1 MNLTIFQHHFSW
13 PPTDGQF
20 AESVDKSLLLNHGQ
34 VALATRATVV
44 VSHGPA
50 HLLVVHF
57 FAPVWFHPAPR
68 SGKFHR
74 ITDLEDAVSFAD
86 PADDPRVVGPV
97 VQQVPDEDVEWRKR
111 NFGRMLSGATPFTL
125 DTTFGSKLGQSSW
138 KRTNYNEKNKMIAT
152 ERFTN

>member
-13 PPTDGQF
+13 SPTDGQF
-20 AESVDKSLLLNHGQ
+20 AESVDKPLLLDHGQ
-34 VALATRATVV
+34 VALATRAAVV

-57 FAPVWFHPAPR
+57 FAAVRLHPAPR

-74 ITDLEDAVSFAD
+74 VTDLKDAVSFAD
-86 PADDPRVVGPV
+86 PADDPWVVGPV

-111 NFGRMLSGATPFTL
+111 NFGCMLSGATPFTL
-125 DTTFGSKLGQSSW
+125 DSTFSSKLGQSS
-138 KRTNYNEKNKMIAT
+138 
-152 ERFTN
+152 